1 MLLSTASFP
10 ANKACVPSGLHLLPA
25 NNVVTLPGGSTI
37 LHNHTSMKFA
47 QHTVNRGGGSREA
60 ASIELTMRARWNY
73 LVKCKLS
80 LSADNFISVL
90 SFITPRANLCDKVE
104 GKGWA
109 EWAETGS
116 SFEKNKTKREK
127 LANVARH
134 CTALDSLP

>member
-90 SFITPRANLCDKVE
+90 SFITPRANLTIRWK
-104 GKGWA
+104 
-109 EWAETGS
+109 
-116 SFEKNKTKREK
+116 EKDGQNGQKQDLPSKKTKRKEK
-127 LANVARH
+127 NWRTLHV
-134 CTALDSLP
+134 TAQL